1 MKGYGMVNIAYDY
14 CGDGQMAD
22 FLERAG
28 ARLSLSQIYGLFYGC
43 LASPH
48 VVETSQYMPL
58 IFGDDKG
65 PLDALE
71 ETTSVL
77 GNLMPLWNLIAGWNA
92 EKEPFY
98 FPDVH
103 YPHSRGGI
111 MKRIEDDCAL
121 IEYFIK
127 GLDMGHVAEA
137 DFSKGGMESLKSL
150 SETSMFLSKYSE
162 LLENEEGR
170 ESVQVQKVL
179 EAIQE
184 LEHMAGDC
192 IAGLNLSLKKAR
204 IRESEQMQILMAPDI
219 MMQDTAPC
227 PCGSGKK
234 YGKCCGLFH

>member
-1 MKGYGMVNIAYDY
+1 MNILNDY
-14 CGDGQMAD
+14 CGDMQMAD

-28 ARLSLSQIYGLFYGC
+28 ARLSLSQVYGLFYGC

-48 VVETSQYMPL
+48 VVEPSQYMPL

-65 PLDALE
+65 TPDTLE

-98 FPDVH
+98 FPDIH
-103 YPHSRGGI
+103 YSHTRGGI
-111 MKRIEDDCAL
+111 IKRVEDDCSL
-121 IEYFIK
+121 IDYFIK

-137 DFSKGGMESLKSL
+137 DFSKGGMEAMKSL

-162 LLENEEGR
+162 LLENEEDR
-170 ESVQVQKVL
+170 DTVQVQKVL
-179 EAIQE
+179 EAIME
-184 LEHMAGDC
+184 LENMAGDC
-192 IAGLNLSLKKAR
+192 IAGMNLSLKKAR
-204 IRESEQMQILMAPDI
+204 IRESEQMQILMGPDI
-219 MMQDTAPC
+219 MIQEDAPC